1 MRKLV
6 LAVVGVLVVALLVDF
21 GAAITTEYRISRA
34 VRHSADLKDD
44 PEVTVGGFPFLS
56 QVGTGRID
64 SMTIRAREVP
74 SRTVGK
80 LIVEAT
86 FSDIDLPRSGMT
98 VSPDETVT
106 IGRTDADLVISQTY
120 LGQMLGVPDLEMSA
134 PPADSSDGTGGSGG
148 VGLISGPAISP
159 RKVLL
164 TGTVETGHTESGKP
178 IRQKVAVLVHLVLD
192 GEQVHIIPDEVRRPS
207 GGPAVTDDDEDEP
220 DIDEVGAP
228 FATTIRADELPFSI
242 TPTEVHAR
250 GSELVISGRGEDT
263 RVRMADVLTIEEAP

>member
-6 LAVVGVLVVALLVDF
+6 LAVVGVLVIALLVDF

-44 PEVTVGGFPFLS
+44 PEVSIGGFPFLAQS
-56 QVGTGRID
+56 GTGHID

-74 SRTVGK
+74 SRTVGR
-80 LIVEAT
+80 LVVEAT
-86 FSDIDLPRSGMT
+86 FTDIDLPHSGFT

-134 PPADSSDGTGGSGG
+134 PPADVSDGTGGSGG
-148 VGLISGPAISP
+148 VGLIAGPAISP
-159 RKVLL
+159 RTVLL
-164 TGTVETGHTESGKP
+164 TGTVETGRTETGRP
-178 IRQKVAVLVHLVLD
+178 IRKKVAVLVHLVLD
-192 GEQVHIIPDEVRRPS
+192 GDRMHIVPAEVRRPS
-207 GGPAVTDDDEDEP
+207 GGPAETDDEDQAP
-220 DIDEVGAP
+220 DLAEVGAP
-228 FATTIRADELPFSI
+228 FATTISVDELPFAI

-263 RVRMADVLTIEEAP
+263 RVRLADVMTIEGDR